1 VLFEATGG
9 LADPVYSAN
18 CGGHTENNEN
28 VWPEMP
34 ALASLRG
41 HRDAERRAGDPYAKG
56 ITSAN
61 VAEFI
66 ANPPPAYCGRARLG
80 AGDRF
85 RWTVTRS
92 KEELQKLLGKYRLGA
107 IRSIE
112 VLERG
117 VSGRAR
123 AVRVTGAMRSQLI
136 RGELRIRQAFGN
148 LRSSL
153 FVVEMQGGGARF
165 RGAGFGH
172 GVGLCQTGAIGMA
185 EAGKSYREILRHYYP
200 GTTLRKLW

>member
-1 VLFEATGG
+1 VLFEGDD

-28 VWPEMP
+28 VWPEMS
-34 ALASLRG
+34 ALPSLRG
-41 HRDAERRAGDPYAKG
+41 HRDTGQRANDPYARG
-56 ITSAN
+56 ITAEN
-61 VAEFI
+61 VAAFI
-66 ANPPPAYCGRARLG
+66 DKPPSAFCGQARLG

-92 KEELQKLLGKYRLGA
+92 AADLDKLLAKYRLGP
-107 IRSIE
+107 IKSIE
-112 VLERG
+112 VLDRG

-123 AVRVTGAMRSQLI
+123 SVRVSGAARAEVI

-153 FVVEMQGGGARF
+153 FVVDMQGGSAVF

-172 GVGLCQTGAIGMA
+172 GVGMCQTGAVGMA
-185 EAGKSYREILRHYYP
+185 ETGKNYREILRHYYP

>member
-1 VLFEATGG
+1 VLFESAGG

-28 VWPEMP
+28 VWAEMP
-34 ALASLRG
+34 ALPSLRG
-41 HRDAERRAGDPYAKG
+41 HRDADKQASDAYAAGVSDR
-56 ITSAN
+56 N
-61 VAEFI
+61 VAAFI
-66 ANPPPAYCGRARLG
+66 AKPPMAYCGRARLG

-85 RWTVTRS
+85 RWTVVRS
-92 KEELQKLLGKYRLGA
+92 HPDLDRLLAKFRLGP

-123 AVRVTGAMRSQLI
+123 AVRVTGATRAETI
-136 RGELRIRQAFGN
+136 RGELRIRQTFGN

-153 FVVEMQGGGARF
+153 FVVEVNSDGATF

-172 GVGLCQTGAIGMA
+172 GVGMCQTGAIGMA
-185 EAGKSYREILRHYYP
+185 YYP
-200 GTTLRKLW
+200 GTSIRKLW